1 MSEVKIESE
10 KLATNGHA
18 HPILV
23 SNYAESEVV
32 KVLKEDVSQ
41 LRMQF
46 RVALGMILVMLF
58 GLTYLTVYLFWITH

>member
-1 MSEVKIESE
+1 MSKVKIESE
-10 KLATNGHA
+10 KLATNGHS

-41 LRMQF
+41 LRTQF